1 MTDIEAP
8 GYFRELKCNLMLE
21 HILQN
26 NDHILDID
34 LVVTVNI
41 AVSGVL
47 PVAVAGLRL
56 IPALAGGIRMQ
67 YSGPQ
72 QTAW

>member
-1 MTDIEAP
+1 
-8 GYFRELKCNLMLE
+8 MLE

-41 AVSGVL
+41 AVSGIL

-56 IPALAGGIRMQ
+56 IPAAARPSLMFRAASGIRMQ

>member
-1 MTDIEAP
+1 
-8 GYFRELKCNLMLE
+8 MLE

-56 IPALAGGIRMQ
+56 IPTLAGGIRMQ